1 MGKKGIGRKVN
12 TFLYAKSA
20 SSAMSMRAIAAISLH
35 DSWVFAL
42 SIFSIDK
49 SFLL

>member
-1 MGKKGIGRKVN
+1 MLSYMPK
-12 TFLYAKSA
+12 LPASA
-20 SSAMSMRAIAAISLH
+20 LAMRAIPAISLH
-35 DSWVFAL
+35 KSWVFAL